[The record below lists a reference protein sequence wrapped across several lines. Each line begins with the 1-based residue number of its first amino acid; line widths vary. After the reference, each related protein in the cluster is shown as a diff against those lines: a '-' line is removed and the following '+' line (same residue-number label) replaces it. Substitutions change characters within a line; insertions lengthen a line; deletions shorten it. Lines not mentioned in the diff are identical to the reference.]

1 MGVSSSMH
9 SRQSVSE
16 CVVKYNLH
24 ENNFVLRINQ
34 PRKKQCDRI
43 FARTQDKKNS
53 GRWQDVPLTGLINRI
68 EKAIL
73 NLTHDSK

>member
-1 MGVSSSMH
+1 MQR
-9 SRQSVSE
+9 RQSVSE

-43 FARTQDKKNS
+43 FARTQDKKIVAD
-53 GRWQDVPLTGLINRI
+53 GRMY
-68 EKAIL
+68 
-73 NLTHDSK
+73 H